1 MTAATLVHLFLAA
14 ASSTTKK
21 SSGSSYTFIIFIVVI
36 GAAGYFLLL
45 RPQQQK
51 AKKQRAMQSE
61 IGVGDEV
68 LTIGGI
74 VGTVLDI
81 DSERVTI
88 ITGVQDGDEGGAP
101 GQPTRL
107 VLVRSAVARKV
118 EPVVAPPAQG
128 GSADDL
134 HFDNELDYGDQ
145 SSANGSAG
153 DDSGGAGE
161 GDGERRADG
170 GSGEGKGP

>member
-1 MTAATLVHLFLAA
+1 MTAALAHLFVA
-14 ASSTTKK
+14 ASSTK
-21 SSGSSYTFIIFIVVI
+21 SSSSSYTFIIFIVVI

-51 AKKQRAMQSE
+51 AKKQRAQQSD

-68 LTIGGI
+68 VTIGGI

-81 DSERVTI
+81 DNERATI

-101 GQPTRL
+101 GQPTRI
-107 VLVRSAVARKV
+107 VLLRQAISRKV
-118 EPVVAPPAQG
+118 EPPAPV
-128 GSADDL
+128 SSTDDDADDL
-134 HFDNELDYGDQ
+134 HFDNELDYDDQ
-145 SSANGSAG
+145 STAESAG
-153 DDSGGAGE
+153 DDVGDADE